1 MYRFYSKASV
11 WSIGFGNLSWQYR
24 LDVLMLHRSLLLT
37 YQKKKKSLN
46 FILTWWWSD
55 NEKCCIFQQKNLPVD
70 KLECTRYNFFIKKK
84 ARIDISQG
92 WMKEWTF
99 ALKISNQVS
108 TQDQSRQM
116 RSDNAVKRKLGS
128 SSLLG
133 DKLPLSCEERAIV
146 FWIMTLACWI
156 ILTLEKE

>member
-1 MYRFYSKASV
+1 MINRLWKSFLAVQIGCVNAS
-11 WSIGFGNLSWQYR
+11 SFSFINLS
-24 LDVLMLHRSLLLT
+24 
-37 YQKKKKSLN
+37 KKKKSLN

-70 KLECTRYNFFIKKK
+70 KLECTRYNFSIKKK

-108 TQDQSRQM
+108 TQDQSRQWDQTM
-116 RSDNAVKRKLGS
+116 RWKGNSDQAAFLETSFHWAVKRE
-128 SSLLG
+128 LLFSG
-133 DKLPLSCEERAIV
+133 
-146 FWIMTLACWI
+146 
-156 ILTLEKE
+156 